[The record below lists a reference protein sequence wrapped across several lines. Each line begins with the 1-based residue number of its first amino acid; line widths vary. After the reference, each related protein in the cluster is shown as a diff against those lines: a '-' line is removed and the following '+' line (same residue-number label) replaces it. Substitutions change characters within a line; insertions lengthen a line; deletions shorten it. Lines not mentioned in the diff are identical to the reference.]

1 MVRTQVDGVFMA
13 QPICAYYGAI
23 PLDGTFVAGSFA
35 QNATPVAAGAHK
47 VWSFLYTGSGADCSI
62 HEIQYQIYRF

>member
-1 MVRTQVDGVFMA
+1 MA

-47 VWSFLYTGSGADCSI
+47 VWSFLYTGSGTDCSI
-62 HEIQYQIYRF
+62 CEIQYQIHRY